1 MTRVKS
7 LLRLLSWCVTGIL
20 AVAAPAAAAD
30 LGWHGLEVRGG
41 ATFPADWD
49 TGWTVAASADLGEIV
64 DGLRLYPG
72 ISYAKAETSESFNLF
87 GVPFGVDQEI
97 TTLALGAE
105 VRWFFAGEPRGWYVG
120 GGPYFHRLEYEV
132 AAIVGN
138 AVGKT
143 TVESDSLGI
152 EGVAG
157 YSFGGRFNVE
167 ARYDTVSNF
176 KGAQLL
182 VGIRFGG

>member
-1 MTRVKS
+1 MNRCG
-7 LLRLLSWCVTGIL
+7 RLIVPSILGIL
-20 AVAAPAAAAD
+20 AMVVDPAAAAD

-49 TGWTVAASADLGEIV
+49 SGWTLAASADLGEIV
-64 DGLRLYPG
+64 HGLRLYPG
-72 ISYAKAETSESFNLF
+72 VSYAQADTSDSFGF
-87 GVPFGVDQEI
+87 GIELGREI

-105 VRWFFAGEPRGWYVG
+105 VRWFFAGEPSGWYVG
-120 GGPYFHRLEYEV
+120 GGPYLHRLEYEV
-132 AAIVGN
+132 AVTDGPLVVKGDAEADSVGF
-138 AVGKT
+138 
-143 TVESDSLGI
+143 

-157 YSFGGRFNVE
+157 YSFGSRFNVE
-167 ARYDTVSNF
+167 ARYGTVSNF

>member
-1 MTRVKS
+1 MKRIALMIVS
-7 LLRLLSWCVTGIL
+7 CLLGGAA
-20 AVAAPAAAAD
+20 AVPPAQAAD
-30 LGWHGLEVRGG
+30 LGWHGLEARGG

-49 TGWTVAASADLGEIV
+49 DGWTVAVSADLGEITR
-64 DGLRLYPG
+64 GLRLYPG
-72 ISYAKAETSESFNLF
+72 LSYAKADSSESIDVL
-87 GVPFGVDQEI
+87 GVPFRVDQEI

-120 GGPYFHRLEYEV
+120 GGPYLHRLEYEQAV
-132 AAIVGN
+132 IVGN
-138 AVGKT
+138 VVGT
-143 TVESDSLGI
+143 STVETDSVGI

>member
-1 MTRVKS
+1 MRRIQS
-7 LLRLLSWCVTGIL
+7 LILPCLLGM
-20 AVAAPAAAAD
+20 VATTVPAEAAD

-49 TGWTVAASADLGEIV
+49 DGWTVAVSADLGEITR
-64 DGLRLYPG
+64 GLRLYPG
-72 ISYAKAETSESFNLF
+72 LSYAKADTSESIDLF
-87 GVPFGVDQEI
+87 GLPFRVDQEI
-97 TTLALGAE
+97 STLALGAE

-120 GGPYFHRLEYEV
+120 GGPYLHRLEYEQAV
-132 AAIVGN
+132 IVGN
-138 AVGKT
+138 AIGT
-143 TVESDSLGI
+143 SSVESDSLGV

-157 YSFGGRFNVE
+157 YSFGSRCNVE

-182 VGIRFGG
+182 VGLRFGGG

>member
-1 MTRVKS
+1 MKHYGWWTPAFV
-7 LLRLLSWCVTGIL
+7 LVAAMVL
-20 AVAAPAAAAD
+20 AAPAQAAD
-30 LGWHGLEVRGG
+30 IGWYGVEVRGG

-49 TGWTVAASADLGEIV
+49 NGWTVAASADLGEIV
-64 DGLRLYPG
+64 PGLRLYPG
-72 ISYAKAETSESFNLF
+72 ISYAKADRSDSF
-87 GVPFGVDQEI
+87 GPSVDLEQEI

-105 VRWFFAGEPRGWYVG
+105 VRWFFSRYGSGWYVG
-120 GGPYFHRLEYEV
+120 GGPYLHRQERDV
-132 AAIVGN
+132 AALAGGGIV
-138 AVGKT
+138 VRS
-143 TVESDSLGI
+143 TVESDSVGI

-157 YSFGGRFNVE
+157 YSFGGRFNIE

>member
-1 MTRVKS
+1 MKRVRFLVAVYVLGS
-7 LLRLLSWCVTGIL
+7 L
-20 AVAAPAAAAD
+20 AVAAPTPAAD
-30 LGWHGLEVRGG
+30 LGWHGLEFRGG

-49 TGWTVAASADLGEIV
+49 QGYTVAASADLGEIIT
-64 DGLRLYPG
+64 GLRLYPG
-72 ISYAKAETSESFNLF
+72 LSYSQADTSDSIGF
-87 GVPFGVDQEI
+87 GIEI
-97 TTLALGAE
+97 DREVTSLALGAE
-105 VRWFFAGEPRGWYVG
+105 VRWYFSGGDGGFYAG
-120 GGPYFHRLEYEV
+120 GGPYLHRLKYEV
-132 AAIVGN
+132 GVTDGVV
-138 AVGKT
+138 AVT
-143 TVESDSLGI
+143 RDVESDSLGI

>member
-1 MTRVKS
+1 MKRVRF
-7 LLRLLSWCVTGIL
+7 LLAGCVVAIL
-20 AVAAPAAAAD
+20 AAAPAPAAD

-41 ATFPADWD
+41 MTFPADWD
-49 TGWTVAASADLGEIV
+49 QGYTVATSADLGEIV
-64 DGLRLYPG
+64 TGLRLYPG
-72 ISYAKAETSESFNLF
+72 VSYSQADTSQSFGF
-87 GVPFGVDQEI
+87 GVEVEQEI

-105 VRWFFAGEPRGWYVG
+105 VRWFFSRDGGGWYVG
-120 GGPYFHRLEYEV
+120 GGPYLHRLEYEV
-132 AAIVGN
+132 ASLVGGGVV
-138 AVGKT
+138 AKGT
-143 TVESDSLGI
+143 IETDSLGI

>member
-1 MTRVKS
+1 MKRMGVLLALCVFAS
-7 LLRLLSWCVTGIL
+7 L
-20 AVAAPAAAAD
+20 AAAPAAAAD
-30 LGWHGLEVRGG
+30 LGWRGLEVRGG

-49 TGWTVAASADLGEIV
+49 TGWTVAASADLGEITR
-64 DGLRLYPG
+64 GLRLYPG
-72 ISYAKAETSESFNLF
+72 VSYAKAETSETVSFL

-105 VRWFFAGEPRGWYVG
+105 VRWFFSRDGGGWYVG
-120 GGPYFHRLEYEV
+120 GGPYLHRLEYEV
-132 AAIVGN
+132 AAIAGGV
-138 AVGKT
+138 VGKS